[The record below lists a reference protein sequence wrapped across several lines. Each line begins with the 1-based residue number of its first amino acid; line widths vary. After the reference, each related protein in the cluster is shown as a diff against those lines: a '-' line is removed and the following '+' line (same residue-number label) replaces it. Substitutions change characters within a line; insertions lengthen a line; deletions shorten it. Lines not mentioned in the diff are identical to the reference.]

1 MTAPVTS
8 LLGEYQQAIAQFQVA
23 TRGAYPGPSMPV
35 GVLHSMAGSVDGL
48 RTAELVDAALV
59 VAGRGKGRGT
69 GVGRG
74 AGGIG
79 AGGTGTGG
87 AKGGPGGLAGGLI
100 DAMKE
105 FAVSVSI
112 KLGAESLVGFI
123 REVQED
129 NEQEQQHRDSL
140 ARDAGSC
147 ADAVDDIVH
156 VSGTAVTE
164 IIGATVPFLNVLS
177 NLALRQ
183 HPLAAAMMPAI
194 ASVGGNVIEQTNRN
208 ISSTLRERD
217 SRIDA
222 CFEEFAR
229 RCEQRCEQPL
239 PRKAPEVGRCE
250 EETTTPTCA
259 PPPCEDKP
267 AAPKPALKEAVECE
281 ETPPKKAPAAPA
293 APAAAPA
300 PATAPAAT
308 AAQCAPPA
316 APPAPAP
323 QTAPTPT
330 PVAPAAATPVPPAP
344 PAPPAKQECENRPV
358 AKPIEKPVEKLMEKP
373 VAKPAP
379 AVPETPPPPR
389 AEQSVPVAKECPVK
403 QTEVCEETVTAQKE
417 CVEEQIAQVA
427 EVEGFAQQEPEKGCI
442 GVLGAVG
449 IGIAII
455 GIGVIATLAWEIF
468 GDVEPPAP
476 DAETEPPAPPAP
488 EPPVPPAPEPPAAPP
503 APAPDPDGVIPPPQD
518 LAEVKEPPPPPKKV
532 AMTTAAAGADAGAPP
547 VEPAAPSGQ
556 SGPAGA
562 AGPAGPVGAGP
573 LGAAGAPKQEEN
585 RTRKAGKW

>member
-1 MTAPVTS
+1 MTAAVTS

-59 VAGRGKGRGT
+59 VAGRGK
-69 GVGRG
+69 
-74 AGGIG
+74 AGSK
-79 AGGTGTGG
+79 GGGKGG

-112 KLGAESLVGFI
+112 KLGAESLVGYI

-129 NEQEQQHRDSL
+129 NAQEQQQRDGL

-177 NLALRQ
+177 NLAMRQ

-194 ASVGGNVIEQTNRN
+194 ATVGGNVIEQANRN

-239 PRKAPEVGRCE
+239 PRNAPEVGRCE
-250 EETTTPTCA
+250 EETTKPVCE
-259 PPPCEDKP
+259 PQPCEDKP
-267 AAPKPALKEAVECE
+267 SQPKSAPKEPVECV

-293 APAAAPA
+293 APAAPP

-308 AAQCAPPA
+308 TPQCAPPA
-316 APPAPAP
+316 ATPAPQPAPAP
-323 QTAPTPT
+323 VPAPQPAPA
-330 PVAPAAATPVPPAP
+330 PVTPAAATPAP
-344 PAPPAKQECENRPV
+344 PAPHAKPECENKPVPSRPV
-358 AKPIEKPVEKLMEKP
+358 AQTPVPQET
-373 VAKPAP
+373 
-379 AVPETPPPPR
+379 VPQETVPPR
-389 AEQSVPVAKECPVK
+389 VEQPVPAAEECPVK
-403 QTEVCEETVTAQKE
+403 QTEVCEETATSEKE
-417 CVEEQIAQVA
+417 CVEEKTQQVA
-427 EVEGFAQQEPEKGCI
+427 EVEEYTQQEPEKGCI

-455 GIGVIATLAWEIF
+455 GIGVIAALAWEIF
-468 GDVEPPAP
+468 GDIESPVP
-476 DAETEPPAPPAP
+476 DAEPEPPAPPAP
-488 EPPVPPAPEPPAAPP
+488 EPPAPPAPEPPAAPP
-503 APAPDPDGVIPPPQD
+503 APAPGPDGLIPPPQE
-518 LAEVKEPPPPPKKV
+518 LAEVKEPPPPPKKL

-547 VEPAAPSGQ
+547 VEPAPPNGQ
-556 SGPAGA
+556 LGTAGA
-562 AGPAGPVGAGP
+562 AGPVGAGP